1 MSKHTPGP
9 WGLQRPIGS
18 SYGILLPDGSGYI
31 GEVYTWE
38 ENGAEEAKANALLI
52 QHAPEMA
59 EALEVFAAAADWDW
73 DETIWRNVA
82 PDEARI
88 LWSEQAKQGITRADL
103 MKASTLLARIR
114 GDAP

>member
-1 MSKHTPGP
+1 MSATPWTPGP

-52 QHAPEMA
+52 QHVPEMA
-59 EALEVFAAAADWDW
+59 EAL
-73 DETIWRNVA
+73 
-82 PDEARI
+82 
-88 LWSEQAKQGITRADL
+88 ADL
-103 MKASTLLARIR
+103 VRFVEHLGFTADVGSVGIARALLARIR

>member
-1 MSKHTPGP
+1 MNETPWTPGP
-9 WGLQRPIGS
+9 WILQRPIGS

-38 ENGAEEAKANALLI
+38 ENGAEEAQANARLI

-59 EALEVFAAAADWDW
+59 EALEALAGAFMSHTQWSGEPPAEVVAA
-73 DETIWRNVA
+73 
-82 PDEARI
+82 
-88 LWSEQAKQGITRADL
+88 RA
-103 MKASTLLARIR
+103 LLARIR